1 MTGANNT
8 STGEV
13 LSLALNHGEHREGTL
28 YRLKRGT
35 TLRIVPGVSLLGRH
49 ISLSTNY
56 PANGVPYKRNTFH
69 KLQWHTK
76 NGDKLGQVDRF
87 VEVTSLDVY
96 CEIVVNTSG
105 SFKFEFEYD
114 DTRLVNLN
122 GRILD
127 PD

>member
-1 MTGANNT
+1 MTG
-8 STGEV
+8 SGEV

-56 PANGVPYKRNTFH
+56 PVKGAQYERSTFH
-69 KLQWHTK
+69 TLQWHSK
-76 NGDKLGQVDRF
+76 HGQLLGKVNEF

-114 DTRLVNLN
+114 
-122 GRILD
+122 GR
-127 PD
+127 